1 MIGVLVFL
9 GIFLTFSCEKKEEV
23 KILKNVNVKE
33 LVGIKGCPHC
43 HDMRRELLGPSFYE
57 ISKRYAE
64 EDIDELVKSMLQGSS
79 KKWGKFSMPPQ
90 KLTKEE
96 AYTIAK
102 WIIELKNKS
111 H

>member
-1 MIGVLVFL
+1 MK
-9 GIFLTFSCEKKEEV
+9 KKEEV
-23 KILKNVNVKE
+23 KILKKISVKE

-43 HDMRRELLGPSFYE
+43 HDMRRKLLGPSFYE
-57 ISKRYAE
+57 ISNRYTE
-64 EDIDELVKSMLQGSS
+64 KDIDELVKSMLQGSS

-102 WIIELKNKS
+102 WIIELKKKS
-111 H
+111 Y